1 MSARETVITYPSHDK
16 TSSIHALLW
25 DAEGM
30 RPRGIIQ
37 IIHGASEHCER
48 YRSFAG
54 YLVDRGF
61 VVCANDHIGHG
72 KSAADRSKLGYMP
85 AKTGKEALIQ
95 DVGTLRG
102 LVSERY
108 PGLPHIMLG
117 HSMGSFILRV
127 YLSRYGEGLAAVI
140 LSGTGQQPRAL
151 SAFGNLLAR
160 LLSAI
165 RGDGYKSNLLH
176 NLGMGA
182 LSKSIPNARTQFDW
196 ICTDPAVVDAYV
208 NDEACGMMFSV
219 GAYVALTGLTGE
231 MISPR
236 CAQAVPQGLPILLIA
251 GTEDPVG
258 EKGRAVKVVYE
269 QYLAARCTRVA
280 LRLYEGLRHEV
291 LNEPARET
299 VYTDILNWL
308 ELWLSR

>member
-25 DAEGM
+25 DREGV
-30 RPRGIIQ
+30 RPHGIIQ
-37 IIHGASEHCER
+37 IVHGASEHCER

-54 YLVDRGF
+54 FLVDRGF

-72 KSAADRSKLGYMP
+72 KSVADKSKLGYMS

-95 DVGTLRG
+95 DVGTLRR

-108 PGLPHIMLG
+108 PDIPHIMLG

-127 YLSRYGEGLAAVI
+127 YLSRHSEGLTAAV
-140 LSGTGQQPRAL
+140 LSGTGQQPKTL
-151 SAFGNLLAR
+151 SVFGNLLAR

-165 RGDGYKSNLLH
+165 RGDGHKSNLLH

-208 NDEACGMMFSV
+208 DDEACGMMFTV
-219 GAYVALTGLTGE
+219 GAYAALTGLTGE
-231 MISPR
+231 MVTAR
-236 CAQAVPQGLPILLIA
+236 CAQAVPKGLPILMIA

-258 EKGRAVKVVYE
+258 EKGKAVKIAYE
-269 QYLAARCTRVA
+269 QYLATGCTHVS
-280 LRLYEGLRHEV
+280 LKLYEGLRHEV
-291 LNEPARET
+291 LNEPIREQI
-299 VYTDILNWL
+299 YADIIEWIEPLL
-308 ELWLSR
+308 G